1 MAVFVPSPERIG
13 LVGTAK
19 ELTIDQ
25 LAGAVKMTVRNV
37 RAYASRG
44 LIPAPRLVG
53 RTGYYDQEH
62 VNRLLLIR
70 DLLDRGYT
78 LSAVEST
85 LSRHASL
92 SAGHALD
99 LLDTLSDPR
108 GPEEPEKI
116 TADALARL
124 ANVEPDSDFVDEL
137 VRLGL
142 IERLDDDGNLLL
154 LKPFVVK
161 AGAQAVALG
170 LQRESVIALLPFL
183 SEHLDAIAHR
193 FVDEVRG
200 QLWKPFAEAGMPAE
214 QWPAMLT
221 TIESLLPVAS
231 QAVVAIFRDKLNE
244 AIDEAMG
251 EEIGQIIAAE

>member
-1 MAVFVPSPERIG
+1 MAGSGRSPEKIA
-13 LVGTAK
+13 LVGTAN
-19 ELTIDQ
+19 EMTIDQ

-62 VNRLLLIR
+62 VNRLLLVR
-70 DLLDRGYT
+70 DLLERGYT
-78 LSAVEST
+78 LSAVEAA
-85 LSRHASL
+85 LARNASL
-92 SAGHALD
+92 PAGHVLD

-108 GPEEPEKI
+108 SPERPEQI
-116 TADALARL
+116 SGDALARL
-124 ANVEPDSDFVDEL
+124 ANVEPSSEFVDQL
-137 VRLGL
+137 VGLGL
-142 IERLDDDGNLLL
+142 IDRLDAEDQLLL

-161 AGAQAVALG
+161 AGAQAVAMG
-170 LQRESVIALLPFL
+170 LERASVVALLPFL

-193 FVDEVRG
+193 FVDEVRS
-200 QLWKPFAEAGMPAE
+200 QLWRPFADAGTPAE
-214 QWPAMLT
+214 QWPVMLS
-221 TIESLLPVAS
+221 TIESVLPVAS

-251 EEIGQIIAAE
+251 EEISQFLSE

>member
-1 MAVFVPSPERIG
+1 M
-13 LVGTAK
+13 GTAK

-53 RTGYYDQEH
+53 RTGYYDQDH

-78 LSAVEST
+78 LSAVEDA
-85 LSRHASL
+85 LSKNSGL
-92 SAGHALD
+92 PAGHALD

-108 GPEEPEKI
+108 SPEQPEPI
-116 TADALARL
+116 TADGLARL
-124 ANVEPDSDFVDEL
+124 ANVEPNSDFVDKL
-137 VRLGL
+137 VEMGL
-142 IERLDDDGNLLL
+142 VQSLDDKGNLLL

-161 AGAQAVALG
+161 AGAQAVAMG
-170 LQRESVIALLPFL
+170 LQLESVLSLLPFL

-193 FVDEVRG
+193 FVDEVRT
-200 QLWKPFAEAGMPAE
+200 QLWRPFADAGMPSE
-214 QWPAMLT
+214 QWPTMLN

-231 QAVVAIFRDKLNE
+231 QAVVAIFRDRLNT

-251 EEIGQIIAAE
+251 EEIGQFIQE

>member
-1 MAVFVPSPERIG
+1 M
-13 LVGTAK
+13 GTSK

-62 VNRLLLIR
+62 VSRLMLIR

-78 LSAVEST
+78 LAAVEEA
-85 LSRHASL
+85 LSRNSSL
-92 SAGHALD
+92 SATHALD

-108 GPEEPEKI
+108 TPEEPER
-116 TADALARL
+116 TTDEALARL
-124 ANVEPDSDFVDEL
+124 ANVEPSSSFVDEL
-137 VRLGL
+137 VTLGL
-142 IERLDDDGNLLL
+142 IERLDAAGNLLL

-161 AGAQAVALG
+161 AGAQAVAMG
-170 LQRESVIALLPFL
+170 LDRESVLALLPFL
-183 SEHLDAIAHR
+183 SEHLDEIAQR
-193 FVDEVRG
+193 FVAEVRT
-200 QLWKPFAEAGMPAE
+200 QLWRPFADAGMPAE
-214 QWPAMLT
+214 DWPRMLK

-231 QAVVAIFRDKLNE
+231 QAVVAIFRDRLNE

-251 EEIGQIIAAE
+251 EEITQIIAE

>member
-1 MAVFVPSPERIG
+1 
-13 LVGTAK
+13 VGTAK
-19 ELTIDQ
+19 EMTIDQ

-70 DLLDRGYT
+70 DLLERGYT
-78 LSAVEST
+78 LGAVEAT
-85 LSRHASL
+85 LAKNASL
-92 SAGHALD
+92 PAGHALD

-108 GPEEPEKI
+108 SPEQPEQI
-116 TADALARL
+116 TAEGLARL
-124 ANVEPDSDFVDEL
+124 ANVEPDSEFVDQL
-137 VRLGL
+137 VGLGL
-142 IERLDDDGNLLL
+142 VERLDADGNLLL
-154 LKPFVVK
+154 LKPYVVK

-170 LQRESVIALLPFL
+170 LERESVVALLLFL

-193 FVDEVRG
+193 FVDDVRG
-200 QLWKPFAEAGMPAE
+200 QLWRPFADAGMPAE
-214 QWPAMLT
+214 QWPLMLS

-251 EEIGQIIAAE
+251 EEIAQIISE

>member
-1 MAVFVPSPERIG
+1 MAVPVPPPERIG
-13 LVGTAK
+13 IVGTAK

-53 RTGYYDQEH
+53 RTGYYDQDH

-85 LSRHASL
+85 LSRNAAL
-92 SAGHALD
+92 PAGHALD

-108 GPEEPEKI
+108 SPEEPERI

-124 ANVEPDSDFVDEL
+124 ANVEPRSDFVDQLIRLNL
-137 VRLGL
+137 V
-142 IERLDDDGNLLL
+142 ERLDDQGNLLL

-170 LQRESVIALLPFL
+170 LQRESVVALLPFL
-183 SEHLDAIAHR
+183 SEHLEAIAHR
-193 FVDEVRG
+193 FVDEVRA
-200 QLWKPFAEAGMPAE
+200 QLWKPFAEAGMPAAE
-214 QWPAMLT
+214 WPAMLHK
-221 TIESLLPVAS
+221 IESLLPVAS

-244 AIDEAMG
+244 CIDEAMG
-251 EEIGQIIAAE
+251 EEISEFIAE

>member
-1 MAVFVPSPERIG
+1 
-13 LVGTAK
+13 VGTAK

-62 VNRLLLIR
+62 VNRLRLIR
-70 DLLDRGYT
+70 DLLERGYT
-78 LSAVEST
+78 LSAVEAT
-85 LSRHASL
+85 LAKNASL
-92 SAGHALD
+92 PAGHALD

-108 GPEEPEKI
+108 SPEQPEQI
-116 TADALARL
+116 TAEGLARL
-124 ANVEPDSDFVDEL
+124 ANVEPNSEFVDQL
-137 VRLGL
+137 VGLGL
-142 IERLDDDGNLLL
+142 VERLDAEGNLLL

-170 LQRESVIALLPFL
+170 LERASVVALLPFL

-193 FVDEVRG
+193 FVDDVRG
-200 QLWKPFAEAGMPAE
+200 QLWRPFADAGMPAE
-214 QWPAMLT
+214 QWPLMLS

-231 QAVVAIFRDKLNE
+231 QAVVAVFRDKLNE

-251 EEIGQIIAAE
+251 EEIAQIISE

>member
-1 MAVFVPSPERIG
+1 M
-13 LVGTAK
+13 GTAK
-19 ELTIDQ
+19 EMTIDQ

-62 VNRLLLIR
+62 VNRLRLIR
-70 DLLDRGYT
+70 DLLERGYT
-78 LSAVEST
+78 LSAVEAT
-85 LSRHASL
+85 LAKNAAL
-92 SAGHALD
+92 PAGHALD

-108 GPEEPEKI
+108 SPEQPEQI
-116 TADALARL
+116 TAEGLARL
-124 ANVEPDSDFVDEL
+124 ANVEPNSEFVDQL
-137 VRLGL
+137 VGLGL
-142 IERLDDDGNLLL
+142 VERLDAEGNLLL

-170 LQRESVIALLPFL
+170 LERASVVALLPFL

-193 FVDEVRG
+193 FVDDVRG
-200 QLWKPFAEAGMPAE
+200 QLWRPFADAGMPAE
-214 QWPAMLT
+214 QWPLMLS

-251 EEIGQIIAAE
+251 EEIAQIISG

>member
-1 MAVFVPSPERIG
+1 MVGLLPPPEKMG

-62 VNRLLLIR
+62 VNRLMLIR
-70 DLLDRGYT
+70 DLLERGYT
-78 LSAVEST
+78 LAAVEEAM
-85 LSRHASL
+85 SRHSGVRAS
-92 SAGHALD
+92 HALD
-99 LLDTLSDPR
+99 LLETLSDPR
-108 GPEEPEKI
+108 SPEQPEQI
-116 TADALARL
+116 TAEALARL
-124 ANVEPDSDFVDEL
+124 ANVEPDPQFVDQL
-137 VRLGL
+137 AAAGL
-142 IERLDDDGNLLL
+142 LERVDSEGNLRL

-170 LQRESVIALLPFL
+170 LDRESVVALLPFL
-183 SEHLDAIAHR
+183 SEHLEAIAHR

-200 QLWKPFAEAGMPAE
+200 QLWRPFADAGMPTE
-214 QWPAMLT
+214 RWPAMLS

-231 QAVVAIFRDKLNE
+231 QAVVAIFRDNLNE
-244 AIDEAMG
+244 AIDAAMG
-251 EEIGQIIAAE
+251 EEIAQIIAD

>member
-1 MAVFVPSPERIG
+1 MAGSVHSPERIG
-13 LVGTAK
+13 LVGTAR
-19 ELTIDQ
+19 EMTIDQ

-78 LSAVEST
+78 LSAVEEA
-85 LSRHASL
+85 LQRNASIP
-92 SAGHALD
+92 AGHALD
-99 LLDTLSDPR
+99 LLDTLADPR
-108 GPEEPEKI
+108 SPEQPEKM
-116 TADALARL
+116 TAEGLARL
-124 ANVEPDSDFVDEL
+124 ANVEPNSDFVDEL
-137 VRLGL
+137 VGLGL
-142 IERLDDDGNLLL
+142 VQRVDDQDNLLL

-161 AGAQAVALG
+161 AGAQAVAMG
-170 LQRESVIALLPFL
+170 LQRESVLALLPFL
-183 SEHLDAIAHR
+183 SEHLDAIASR
-193 FVDEVRG
+193 FVDEVRT
-200 QLWKPFAEAGMPAE
+200 QLWRPFADAGMPAE
-214 QWPAMLT
+214 DWPRMLS

-231 QAVVAIFRDKLNE
+231 QAVVAIFRDRLNN

-251 EEIGQIIAAE
+251 QEIGQFIQD

>member
-1 MAVFVPSPERIG
+1 MIG
-13 LVGTAK
+13 SMGPAK

-25 LAGAVKMTVRNV
+25 LAGVVKMTVRNV

-78 LSAVEST
+78 LAAVETALAKNSGVP
-85 LSRHASL
+85 
-92 SAGHALD
+92 AGHALN
-99 LLDTLSDPR
+99 LLETLSDPR
-108 GPEEPEKI
+108 SPEEPERI
-116 TADALARL
+116 TAEALARM
-124 ANVEPDSDFVDEL
+124 AGVEPDSSFVDEL
-137 VRLGL
+137 VAMGL
-142 IERLDDDGNLLL
+142 LERLDDQGNLLM
-154 LKPFVVK
+154 LKPYVVK

-170 LQRESVIALLPFL
+170 LERQSVLSLLPFL
-183 SEHLDAIAHR
+183 SGHLQAVAHR
-193 FVDEVRG
+193 FVEEVRT
-200 QLWKPFAEAGMPAE
+200 QLWRPFADAGMPAE
-214 QWPAMLT
+214 DWPAMLS

-231 QAVVAIFRDKLNE
+231 QAVVAIFRDELNL

-251 EEIGQIIAAE
+251 EEIAGFIEE

>member
-1 MAVFVPSPERIG
+1 
-13 LVGTAK
+13 
-19 ELTIDQ
+19 
-25 LAGAVKMTVRNV
+25 MTVRNV

-53 RTGYYDQEH
+53 RTGYYDKEH
-62 VNRLLLIR
+62 VDRLLLIR

-78 LSAVEST
+78 LSAVEEA
-85 LSRHASL
+85 LSRNAAL

-108 GPEEPEKI
+108 TPEQPEQ
-116 TADALARL
+116 TTNEALARL

-137 VRLGL
+137 VSLGL
-142 IERLDDDGNLLL
+142 IERIDDAGNLLL

-170 LQRESVIALLPFL
+170 LDRASVVALLPFL
-183 SEHLDAIAHR
+183 SDHLDAIAQR
-193 FVDEVRG
+193 FVEEVRT
-200 QLWKPFAEAGMPAE
+200 QLWRPFADAGLPAE
-214 QWPAMLT
+214 SWPRMLN

-231 QAVVAIFRDKLNE
+231 QAVVAIFRDKLND

-251 EEIGQIIAAE
+251 EEIAQIITQ

>member
-1 MAVFVPSPERIG
+1 MIG
-13 LVGTAK
+13 SMGPAK

-25 LAGAVKMTVRNV
+25 LAGVVKMTVRNV

-78 LSAVEST
+78 LAAVETALAKNSGVP
-85 LSRHASL
+85 
-92 SAGHALD
+92 AGHALN
-99 LLDTLSDPR
+99 LLETLSDPR
-108 GPEEPEKI
+108 SPEEPERI
-116 TADALARL
+116 TAEALARM
-124 ANVEPDSDFVDEL
+124 AGVEPDSSFVDEL
-137 VRLGL
+137 VAMGL
-142 IERLDDDGNLLL
+142 LERLDDQGNLLM
-154 LKPFVVK
+154 LKPYVVK

-170 LQRESVIALLPFL
+170 LERQSVLSLLPFL
-183 SEHLDAIAHR
+183 SGHLQAVAHR
-193 FVDEVRG
+193 FVEEVRT
-200 QLWKPFAEAGMPAE
+200 QLWRPFADVGMPAE
-214 QWPAMLT
+214 DWPAMLS

-231 QAVVAIFRDKLNE
+231 QAVVAIFRDELNL

-251 EEIGQIIAAE
+251 EEIAGFIEE